1 MQSYFKFKLGAIG
14 VLLIAL
20 FVFINLTDFANPLR
34 NFFYSVSQPFQE
46 FFGKT
51 GDDFSDF
58 WMGLSQ
64 AEKLKKENEDLQLK
78 IKELVGE
85 KIRLQELKK
94 ENDSLREVLNLS
106 LEKDF
111 ELDFAKVIGKD
122 VSQDTLLINKGRNDG
137 LSSGMPVITSQKVLV
152 GKIGQIFDDF
162 SNVILLSNKESVFDI
177 KIGDKNIL
185 GVAKG
190 RGGNLLS
197 LEFISQEQEVEKGEF
212 VATSALGNVFPANLL
227 VGQVV
232 IVEKT
237 DVEPFQRIEANS
249 AFEFGLAAEVF
260 IIKN

>member
-1 MQSYFKFKLGAIG
+1 MQSRFKFKLGAIG

-34 NFFYSVSQPFQE
+34 NFFYLISRPFQE
-46 FFGKT
+46 FLGKT

-58 WMGLSQ
+58 LAGLSQ
-64 AEKLKKENEDLQLK
+64 AENLKKENEDLQLK

-94 ENDSLREVLNLS
+94 ENDSLREVLNLG

-122 VSQDTLLINKGRNDG
+122 VSQDTLLINKGRDDG
-137 LSSGMPVITSQKVLV
+137 LSLGMPVITSQKILV

-162 SNVILLSNKESVFDI
+162 SKVVLLSNKESAFDI
-177 KIGDKNIL
+177 KIGDKNIF

-197 LEFISQEQEVEKGEF
+197 LEFIPQEQEVEEGEF
-212 VATSALGNVFPANLL
+212 VATAALGNVFPVNLL

-232 IVEKT
+232 MVEKT
-237 DVEPFQRIEANS
+237 DVEPFQRIEVNS